1 MEDKMALIINHNMP
15 AMKAARFL
23 GNSYDKLSKSIDR
36 LSSGL
41 RINSAADDAAGLAI
55 REMMRAD
62 IATTAQGIRNA
73 SDAISLIQ
81 TADGALAVIDEK
93 LSRMKEL
100 AEQAA
105 TGTYTTVQRQIIN
118 SEYQAMAAEIDRIAA
133 ATNFNGIR
141 LLDGSTNALNNGQGI
156 RIHFGVGNS
165 AAEDYYYIHLDN
177 TMATNPNGLRIGGDG
192 QNDIWSAGP
201 YGDQPGG
208 CCGGTI
214 SSLSSAAV
222 DNSTGGFMYGYN
234 YDDNSL
240 TDEQLFNS
248 RYLAGKY
255 GAARSATSAT
265 YQAIINN
272 VNQGTQSRVIV
283 DISANMDAAP
293 TNSSL
298 VAICLDNDEVFYFG
312 SAEVV
317 ALLPGLTNKRVN
329 VGVDAT
335 GTAQMLA
342 SAINNTNSSNY
353 WAFSSGTGR
362 VVIFRKDGGDN
373 NNLIIEEYSNS
384 AAEAA
389 KITYTNVTTGIS
401 SQSAN
406 MFSLGGEHWGVL
418 QANSLAGGGYG
429 LALIGRDIGASR
441 DLAIAGGT
449 DGYDTDWSA
458 KLSAAGI
465 TAGERFIGNLKRS
478 SFTEVQNAN
487 NGDWDGA
494 EIRTQE
500 AAQRSLV
507 ALNAAIERKDII
519 RANLGA
525 TQNRLEGTI
534 TNLTIQ
540 VENLQAAESRISDVD
555 VASEMTEF
563 TKNNILAQAATSML
577 AQANSLGGL
586 ALTLIR
592 GA

>member
-1 MEDKMALIINHNMP
+1 MEDNMALIINHNMP

-23 GNSYDKLSKSIDR
+23 GTSYDKLSKSIDR

-156 RIHFGVGNS
+156 RIHFGVGNN

-177 TMATNPNGLRIGGDG
+177 TMATNPNGLRVGGDG

-201 YGDQPGG
+201 YGDEPGG
-208 CCGGTI
+208 CCGGSIT
-214 SSLSSAAV
+214 SLSSAALA
-222 DNSTGGFMYGYN
+222 TGSPEAGFMYGYN

-240 TDEQLFNS
+240 TDGDLFNS

-255 GAARSATSAT
+255 GAARGAVTAT
-265 YQAIINN
+265 YQQIIDN
-272 VNQGTQSRVIV
+272 VNQGTQSRVVV
-283 DISANMDAAP
+283 DVAGAVTAGA
-293 TNSSL
+293 L
-298 VAICLDNDEVFYFG
+298 VAVCLGEDEVYRFG
-312 SAEVV
+312 AAAAGVYPNLAS
-317 ALLPGLTNKRVN
+317 KRVN
-329 VGVDAT
+329 TQVDAANNA
-335 GTAQMLA
+335 TALA
-342 SAINNTNSSNY
+342 CAINSVTSSNY
-353 WAFSSGTGR
+353 WAFVSGGTR

-373 NNLIIEEYSNS
+373 NTVMVEEFSNS
-384 AAEAA
+384 ATEAA
-389 KITYTNVTTGIS
+389 KVTYVNASTGIM

-406 MFSLGGEHWGVL
+406 TFSLGGENWGIME
-418 QANSLAGGGYG
+418 ANSLRGGGYG

-441 DLAIAGGT
+441 DLAIAGGSEA
-449 DGYDTDWSA
+449 YDAAWSA
-458 KLSAAGI
+458 KLNAAGI
-465 TAGERFIGNLKRS
+465 TTGTMFATGMRRTAFV
-478 SFTEVQNAN
+478 EVQNAN

-507 ALNAAIERKDII
+507 ALNAAIERKDVI

-592 GA
+592 GV